1 MLSGF
6 YGQVSAAATIG
17 GAFWLGGF
25 VAWRENAAD
34 EKDPSFDRCENWKKI
49 VARTGKR
56 HMHDTSSQTA
66 DSVKPTSLMFFLS
79 AWRLKK
85 NKKKK
90 WKQKS
95 TSHTKVKVEVG
106 SLPQFKL
113 TVINMVKFKS
123 EFI

>member
-6 YGQVSAAATIG
+6 YGQVSAATTIG

-25 VAWRENAAD
+25 IAWRENAAD
-34 EKDPSFDRCENWKKI
+34 GKDPSFDRCENWKKI

-79 AWRLKK
+79 AWKEQEKK
-85 NKKKK
+85 MKTEIYESYETEGGGRFFAPVQIDSYK
-90 WKQKS
+90 
-95 TSHTKVKVEVG
+95 HGE
-106 SLPQFKL
+106 
-113 TVINMVKFKS
+113 I
-123 EFI
+123 

>member
-6 YGQVSAAATIG
+6 YGQVSAATTIG

-25 VAWRENAAD
+25 IAWRENAAD
-34 EKDPSFDRCENWKKI
+34 GKDPSFDRCENWKKI

-90 WKQKS
+90 MKAEIYES
-95 TSHTKVKVEVG
+95 YE
-106 SLPQFKL
+106 
-113 TVINMVKFKS
+113 S
-123 EFI
+123 EGGGRFFAPVQIDSYKHGEI

>member
-25 VAWRENAAD
+25 IARRENAAD